1 MLYPQEFDVIVV
13 GGGHAGTEAALAA
26 ARMGCATLLLT
37 HNIET
42 LGQMSCNPSIGG
54 IGKGHLVKEVD
65 ALGGAMGLATD
76 EGGIQFRILNSSKGP
91 AVRAT
96 RAQADRI
103 LYKAAIRKRLENQPN
118 LWVFQQAVD
127 DLMVEGD
134 GDGARVVGAVTQ
146 VGIRFRARAVVL
158 TAGTFL
164 DGKIHVGLQNHSAGR
179 AGDPPAISLSA
190 RLKELKLP
198 QGRLKTGT
206 PPRID
211 GRSIDFSKLSEQPG
225 DGVGLVGGWGAPGE
239 PLSAP
244 TGPDV
249 PVFSFLGTPE
259 MHPRQLPCWI
269 THTNQRTHDIIRS
282 GFDRS
287 PMFTGVIEGVGPR
300 YCPSIEDKINRFA
313 DKDSHQIFLEPEG
326 LTTNEFYPNGISTS
340 LPFDIQLA
348 ALRTMPGL
356 ENAYILRPGYAIEYD
371 YFDPRELKSTFET
384 KAIGG
389 LFFAGQINGTTGYEE
404 AAAQGLHAGVNAAL
418 QAQGKDA
425 FTLRRDQAYLGV
437 LVDDL
442 ITKGVTEP
450 YRMFTSRAEFRLQLR
465 EDNADMRLTELGRE
479 IGLVDDVRWGAFNR
493 KRDAVSRET
502 ERLRNTWVRPA
513 TLPAA
518 DAERLV
524 GKALEREYSLADLLR
539 RPGVSYDQVAEV
551 AGLAAGNQ
559 ARLRA
564 EAGKA
569 SPPSSD
575 DVSRETPARSALSA
589 DLGPKLAEAVIE
601 QVEISIKYAG
611 YIDKQNEEV
620 ERAAHYENLRLPDEL
635 DYMAVSALSH
645 EARQKLN
652 KHRPETLGQA
662 SRLSGITPAAI
673 SLLLIHLKKG
683 RFKGFAGQPGEQ
695 ASAPAPA
702 QATGEEAA

>member
-1 MLYPQEFDVIVV
+1 MLYPHEFDVIVV

-26 ARMGCATLLLT
+26 ARMGMSTLLLT

-65 ALGGAMGLATD
+65 ALGGAMAAATD
-76 EGGIQFRILNSSKGP
+76 ESGIQFRILNGSKGP

-103 LYKAAIRKRLENQPN
+103 LYRAAIRRRLENQPN
-118 LWVFQQAVD
+118 LTLFQQAVD

-134 GDGARVVGAVTQ
+134 RVVGAITQ

-164 DGKIHVGLQNHSAGR
+164 DGKIHVGLQQHAAGR
-179 AGDPPAISLSA
+179 AGDPPAVSLSA

-206 PPRID
+206 PPRLD
-211 GRSIDFSKLSEQPG
+211 GRSIDFSVLTEQPG
-225 DGVGLVGGWGAPGE
+225 DLDP
-239 PLSAP
+239 
-244 TGPDV
+244 V
-249 PVFSFLGTPE
+249 PVFSFMGHATQ
-259 MHPRQLPCWI
+259 HPRQVPCWI
-269 THTNQRTHDIIRS
+269 THTNARTHEIIRS

-300 YCPSIEDKINRFA
+300 YCPSIEDKVNRFA

-326 LTTNEFYPNGISTS
+326 LTTHEFYPNGISTS

-348 ALRTMPGL
+348 AVRSMRGL
-356 ENAYILRPGYAIEYD
+356 EHAHILRPGYAIEYD
-371 YFDPRELKSTFET
+371 YFDPRGLKASFET
-384 KAIGG
+384 KGIQG

-404 AAAQGLHAGVNAAL
+404 AAAQGLFAGINAAL
-418 QAQGKDA
+418 QVQGRA
-425 FTLRRDQAYLGV
+425 AWTPRRDQAYLGV

-465 EDNADMRLTELGRE
+465 EDNADLRLTEIGRE
-479 IGLVDDVRWGAFNR
+479 LGLVDDARWAAFNR
-493 KRDAVSRET
+493 KRDAIAREAERLRSTWVHPGAVAPEAT
-502 ERLRNTWVRPA
+502 ERL
-513 TLPAA
+513 L
-518 DAERLV
+518 
-524 GKALEREYSLADLLR
+524 GKAIEREYNLADLLR
-539 RPGVSYDQVAEV
+539 RPGVGFDAVAE
-551 AGLAAGNQ
+551 LAAL
-559 ARLRA
+559 AKP
-564 EAGKA
+564 EAG
-569 SPPSSD
+569 
-575 DVSRETPARSALSA
+575 VSRETLNQELGA
-589 DLGPKLAEAVIE
+589 DMANAVVE
-601 QVEISIKYAG
+601 QVEIGIKYAG

-620 ERAAHYENLRLPDEL
+620 ERAAHFEGLRLPHEL
-635 DYMAVSALSH
+635 DYSQVTAISF
-645 EARQKLN
+645 EARQKLSL
-652 KHRPETLGQA
+652 HRPETLGQA
-662 SRLSGITPAAI
+662 SRISGITPATI

-683 RFKGFAGQPGEQ
+683 RFKGFAANEQPGRN
-695 ASAPAPA
+695 
-702 QATGEEAA
+702 AA